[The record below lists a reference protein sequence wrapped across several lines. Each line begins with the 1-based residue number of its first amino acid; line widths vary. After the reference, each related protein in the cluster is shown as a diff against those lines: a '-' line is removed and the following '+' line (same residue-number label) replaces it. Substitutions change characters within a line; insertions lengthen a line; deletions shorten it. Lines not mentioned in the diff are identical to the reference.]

1 MEIVTD
7 CNCFENTWLN
17 MNHIMYTYNYNK
29 YVGLDEFRVA
39 HNI

>member
-29 YVGLDEFRVA
+29 YVGTGPK
-39 HNI
+39 N